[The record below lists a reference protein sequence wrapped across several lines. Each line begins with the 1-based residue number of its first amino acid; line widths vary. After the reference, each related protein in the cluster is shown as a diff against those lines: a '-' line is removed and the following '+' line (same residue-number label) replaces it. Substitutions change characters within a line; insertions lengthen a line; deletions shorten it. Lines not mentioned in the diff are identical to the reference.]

1 MSLAELLIK
10 IKADV
15 TQATAGLAAV
25 NRSMTKLDK
34 SVMDKSASVRRTLNK
49 LAKAFAMLG
58 AAAAVGLALAV
69 GKATATFVDFEQ
81 AVTNAASVTG
91 KSGPEYEATKKN
103 IESLAKTLGETTVF
117 SAQQAANALYDLS
130 SAGYD
135 VGTMVKSDLEPI
147 MNLAAATQADL
158 TFTTETVTSTL
169 GQFGLGIED
178 SIKVSDVFAK
188 TIGSSKATLE
198 KLAMSMKYVGPVAH
212 ALGMDI
218 EDVNAMLG
226 VLYNAGFKGE
236 QAGTSLR
243 AAMSRLMNPT
253 KAVSDV
259 LERLG
264 LTYDEVNP
272 ATHDFADTLAL
283 LEKSGIDAN
292 LAMQLFGVEAGP
304 AMLSLMGNT
313 EAVTG
318 LEAAL
323 RNAAGASE
331 DMATKQLDT
340 LKGSLTLLKSAF
352 EGLMISVGEMAAPAV
367 KRFAIILRDII
378 PDVKILAEEG
388 MVKLKE
394 IITDLAPTWEGLKS
408 IFVSVKGIITDVL
421 NSFTEGGVGVGTFT
435 DAINSLV
442 TGLAK
447 VFDWIDKHPEV
458 TKLAVVILAVA
469 AAFAYVLPVVAGVIG
484 AVTSLVSFVLALAG
498 AIGGASSAMGAI
510 GAVIALLGGPITV
523 IIAIIAALAAAWT
536 LNLFGIRDKTKGAI
550 DFIKGLWERFKSFL
564 TEHTDMIVN
573 ILLVLMGP
581 IGLIILAFKNWE
593 QIKDIVGRVKDWLG
607 TTMDTLVA
615 NAKEWGINLLNG
627 FIDGIKSKIDNLKN
641 TIGNVS
647 STVKDYIGIES
658 PAKKGPLKDLM
669 EWGPNLTK
677 TFSEG
682 IAEGIGDIN
691 TTFGKMVEPTFT
703 KKDIPKSGR
712 PPQSFVLNINNPVI
726 REDKDIDALAKK
738 IEMTL
743 TKNTRG
749 IAV

>member
-49 LAKAFAMLG
+49 LAKTFAMLG

-253 KAVSDV
+253 KAVSDA
-259 LERLG
+259 LKRLG
-264 LTYDEVNP
+264 LT
-272 ATHDFADTLAL
+272 
-283 LEKSGIDAN
+283 K
-292 LAMQLFGVEAGP
+292 
-304 AMLSLMGNT
+304 
-313 EAVTG
+313 
-318 LEAAL
+318 
-323 RNAAGASE
+323 
-331 DMATKQLDT
+331 K
-340 LKGSLTLLKSAF
+340 
-352 EGLMISVGEMAAPAV
+352 
-367 KRFAIILRDII
+367 
-378 PDVKILAEEG
+378 
-388 MVKLKE
+388 
-394 IITDLAPTWEGLKS
+394 
-408 IFVSVKGIITDVL
+408 VL
-421 NSFTEGGVGVGTFT
+421 
-435 DAINSLV
+435 I
-442 TGLAK
+442 
-447 VFDWIDKHPEV
+447 
-458 TKLAVVILAVA
+458 
-469 AAFAYVLPVVAGVIG
+469 
-484 AVTSLVSFVLALAG
+484 
-498 AIGGASSAMGAI
+498 
-510 GAVIALLGGPITV
+510 
-523 IIAIIAALAAAWT
+523 
-536 LNLFGIRDKTKGAI
+536 
-550 DFIKGLWERFKSFL
+550 
-564 TEHTDMIVN
+564 
-573 ILLVLMGP
+573 
-581 IGLIILAFKNWE
+581 
-593 QIKDIVGRVKDWLG
+593 
-607 TTMDTLVA
+607 
-615 NAKEWGINLLNG
+615 
-627 FIDGIKSKIDNLKN
+627 
-641 TIGNVS
+641 
-647 STVKDYIGIES
+647 
-658 PAKKGPLKDLM
+658 
-669 EWGPNLTK
+669 
-677 TFSEG
+677 
-682 IAEGIGDIN
+682 
-691 TTFGKMVEPTFT
+691 
-703 KKDIPKSGR
+703 
-712 PPQSFVLNINNPVI
+712 
-726 REDKDIDALAKK
+726 
-738 IEMTL
+738 
-743 TKNTRG
+743 
-749 IAV
+749 

>member
-1 MSLAELLIK
+1 MSLAELVIK
-10 IKADV
+10 IKADIA
-15 TQATAGLAAV
+15 QATAGLAAV

-49 LAKAFAMLG
+49 LAKTFAMLG

-212 ALGMDI
+212 SLGMDI

-253 KAVSDV
+253 KAVSDA
-259 LERLG
+259 LKRLG

-283 LEKSGIDAN
+283 LEKRGIDAN

-313 EAVTG
+313 KAVTE

-323 RNAAGASE
+323 RDAAGASE

-367 KRFAIILRDII
+367 KRFAVILRNII
-378 PDVKILAEEG
+378 PSVKLLAEEG

-408 IFVSVKGIITDVL
+408 IIVSVKGIITDIL
-421 NSFTEGGVGVGTFT
+421 DSFAEGGVNAGTFT

-442 TGLAK
+442 TSLAK
-447 VFDWIDKHPEV
+447 VFVWIDKHPQV

-469 AAFAYVLPVVAGVIG
+469 AAFAYVLPAVAAVIG
-484 AVTSLVSFVLALAG
+484 VVSSLVGFISALAG
-498 AIGGASSAMGAI
+498 AVGGASSVIGALS
-510 GAVIALLGGPITV
+510 AVIAVLGGPITIV
-523 IIAIIAALAAAWT
+523 IGLIALLAAAWT
-536 LNLFGIRDKTKGAI
+536 LNLFGIRDKTKAAI
-550 DFIKGLWERFKSFL
+550 DFIKGLWERFKSFFV
-564 TEHTDMIVN
+564 ENKDAIVST
-573 ILLVLMGP
+573 LLMLMSP
-581 IGLIILAFKNWE
+581 IGLIVLAFQNWDK
-593 QIKDIVGRVKDWLG
+593 IKDIVGRIKDWLG
-607 TTMDTLVA
+607 TAMDSLIA
-615 NAKEWGINLLNG
+615 SAKEWGINLLNG

-641 TIGNVS
+641 TIGSVS

-677 TFSEG
+677 TFSKG

-691 TTFGKMVEPTFT
+691 TTFGNMVEPTFT
-703 KKDIPKSGR
+703 KKDIPKTVR

-726 REDKDIDALAKK
+726 REDQDIDALAKK

-749 IAV
+749 VAV

>member
-10 IKADV
+10 IKADI
-15 TQATAGLAAV
+15 TQATAGFAAV
-25 NRSMTKLDK
+25 NSAMGKLDK
-34 SVMDKSASVRRTLNK
+34 SVMAKSASVRRTLNK
-49 LAKAFAMLG
+49 LAKTFAMVG
-58 AAAAVGLALAV
+58 AVAAVGLAVAV

-169 GQFGLGIED
+169 GQFRLGIED

-253 KAVSDV
+253 KAISDV
-259 LERLG
+259 LEQLG

-283 LEKSGIDAN
+283 LEKRGIDAN
-292 LAMQLFGVEAGP
+292 LAMQLFGIEAGP

-313 EAVTG
+313 EAVTE

-323 RNAAGASE
+323 RGAAGASE

-378 PDVKILAEEG
+378 PTIKVLAEEG

-408 IFVSVKGIITDVL
+408 IIISVKGIITDIL
-421 NSFTEGGVGVGTFT
+421 DSFAEGGVDAGTFT

-442 TGLAK
+442 TSLAK
-447 VFDWIDKHPEV
+447 VFAWIDKHPTV

-536 LNLFGIRDKTKGAI
+536 LNLFGIRDKTKAAI
-550 DFIKGLWERFKSFL
+550 DFIKGLWERFKSFFV
-564 TEHTDMIVN
+564 ENKDAIVST
-573 ILLVLMGP
+573 LLMLMSP
-581 IGLIILAFKNWE
+581 IGLIVLAFQNWDK
-593 QIKDIVGRVKDWLG
+593 IKDIVGRIKDWLG
-607 TTMDTLVA
+607 TAMDTLIA
-615 NAKEWGINLLNG
+615 SAKEWGINLLNG

-641 TIGNVS
+641 TIGSVS

-691 TTFGKMVEPTFT
+691 TTFCKMVEPTFT
-703 KKDIPKSGR
+703 KKDIPKSSR
-712 PPQSFVLNINNPVI
+712 ASQSFVLNINNPVI
-726 REDKDIDALAKK
+726 REDQDIDALAKK

-749 IAV
+749 VAV